1 VQGKF
6 YGIGIG
12 PGDPELITLKGLK
25 AIQKADVIAFP
36 AGRGGKQGMAEAIAA
51 QFLRPDQIKLPL
63 ELPFVQDQLTLRA
76 AWQTAVL
83 NIAQHLRQGQN
94 VAFIAEGDVSFYS
107 TQTYL
112 MWGLKASYP
121 DIDIE
126 IIPGISSPMA
136 SAAAIGIP
144 LTIWSDKLAVLPA
157 LHQIADL
164 ETALDW
170 AEVVV
175 LMKVS
180 SVYPQVWQL
189 LRSRGLLPHSHAIA
203 WATMPQQKIW
213 SNLTQFP
220 DLELPYFS
228 LLIVSLSTSVV

>member
-25 AIQKADVIAFP
+25 AIQTADAIAFP
-36 AGRGGKQGMAEAIAA
+36 AGRGGKQGMAEAIAS
-51 QFLRPDQIKLPL
+51 QFMRPDQIKLPL
-63 ELPFVQDQLTLRA
+63 ELPFVQDRMALRA

-83 NIAQHLRQGQN
+83 NIAQYLRQGQN

-107 TQTYL
+107 THTYL
-112 MWGLKASYP
+112 MWGLKATYP

-157 LHQIADL
+157 LHRIADL
-164 ETALDW
+164 EAALDW

-189 LRSRGLLPHSHAIA
+189 LRSRSLLAHSHAIA
-203 WATMPQQKIW
+203 WATMPQQKVW
-213 SNLTQFP
+213 SNLSQFP
-220 DLELPYFS
+220 NLDLPYFS
-228 LLIVSLSTSVV
+228 LLIVSLSTSMV

>member
-25 AIQKADVIAFP
+25 AIQAADAIAFP
-36 AGRGGKQGMAEAIAA
+36 AGRGGKQGMAEAIAS
-51 QFLRPDQIKLPL
+51 QFMRPDQIKLPL
-63 ELPFVQDQLTLRA
+63 ELPFVQDRMALRA

-83 NIAQHLRQGQN
+83 NIAQYLRQGQN

-107 TQTYL
+107 THTYL
-112 MWGLKASYP
+112 MWGLKATYP

-157 LHQIADL
+157 LHRIADL
-164 ETALDW
+164 EAALDW

-189 LRSRGLLPHSHAIA
+189 LRSRSLLDHSHAIA
-203 WATMPQQKIW
+203 WATMPQQKVW
-213 SNLTQFP
+213 SNLSQFP
-220 DLELPYFS
+220 NLDLPYFS
-228 LLIVSLSTSVV
+228 LLIVSLSTSMV

>member
-25 AIQKADVIAFP
+25 AIQKSAAIAFP

-51 QFLRPDQIKLPL
+51 QFLRPDQIKVPL
-63 ELPFVQDQLTLRA
+63 ELPFVQDRIALRA

-83 NIAQHLRQGQN
+83 NIAQYLRQGQD

-107 TQTYL
+107 TFTYL
-112 MWGLKASYP
+112 MWGLKSTYP

-144 LTIWSDKLAVLPA
+144 LTIWSDKLAILPA
-157 LHQIADL
+157 LHRIADL
-164 ETALDW
+164 EAALDW

-189 LRSRGLLPHSHAIA
+189 LRSRSLLPHSHAIA
-203 WATMPQQKIW
+203 WATMPQQKVW

-228 LLIVSLSTSVV
+228 LLIVSLSTAMV